1 MTLSDNDKQ
10 EIIQYVNDNLDGE
23 STCDDEGDDM
33 IIFTFDREQDE
44 QPLVGT
50 ETILEILNP
59 FEGVIEVKV
68 NVPVRKVIVDH
79 DCKFMFTSSQDLIKT
94 AGRLLPFCV
103 PRTLGKWRKWLRLV
117 RSIP

>member
-50 ETILEILNP
+50 ETILELLKQGFFVLYAGLNDD
-59 FEGVIEVKV
+59 GDMQV
-68 NVPVRKVIVDH
+68 
-79 DCKFMFTSSQDLIKT
+79 
-94 AGRLLPFCV
+94 
-103 PRTLGKWRKWLRLV
+103 
-117 RSIP
+117 SISDGDAYRN

>member
-33 IIFTFDREQDE
+33 VIFTFDRDQDE

-50 ETILEILNP
+50 ETILELLKQGFFVLYAGLNDD
-59 FEGVIEVKV
+59 GDMQV
-68 NVPVRKVIVDH
+68 
-79 DCKFMFTSSQDLIKT
+79 
-94 AGRLLPFCV
+94 
-103 PRTLGKWRKWLRLV
+103 
-117 RSIP
+117 SISDGDAYRH